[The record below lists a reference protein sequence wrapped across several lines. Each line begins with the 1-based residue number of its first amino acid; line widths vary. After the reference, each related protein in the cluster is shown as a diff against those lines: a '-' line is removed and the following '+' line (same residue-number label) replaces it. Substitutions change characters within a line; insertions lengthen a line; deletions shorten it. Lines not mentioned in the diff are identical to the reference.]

1 MGILQGWRGDGM
13 CWRSMWDG
21 LSWVVRGCREQYLT
35 HGSKL
40 PHFGHCLETI
50 LTSSDGINEITG
62 RDWSLLLGH
71 GGFGI
76 ERGGGVPHLIK
87 TQNTAKNLL
96 PVFNQS
102 FRINFQSIKMSV
114 ILKCINRL
122 KYRYHRSLALYN
134 TWYVQHSS
142 VHSQDPIRGPRL
154 QQIREGYGTLN

>member
-62 RDWSLLLGH
+62 RDWALLLGH

-96 PVFNQS
+96 PVYQEFPASGLRVYAVICSTSYPWNSYINLSGSIFNQS
-102 FRINFQSIKMSV
+102 RCQ
-114 ILKCINRL
+114 L
-122 KYRYHRSLALYN
+122 
-134 TWYVQHSS
+134 SS
-142 VHSQDPIRGPRL
+142 NVL
-154 QQIREGYGTLN
+154 VA